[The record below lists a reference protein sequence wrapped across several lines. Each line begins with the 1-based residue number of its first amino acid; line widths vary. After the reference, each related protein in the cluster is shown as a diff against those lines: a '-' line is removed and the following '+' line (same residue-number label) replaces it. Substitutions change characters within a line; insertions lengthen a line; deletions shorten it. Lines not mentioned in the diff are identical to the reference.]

1 MNLFTGSSR
10 QKTITP
16 SKSGAFVPAVTDGDQ
31 DHIMAPLR
39 LGNLNHV
46 SAYVIKHRR
55 RDIAER
61 GRRLCEFDAKTFEAG
76 VLGLDI
82 FNAETRERNAVLE
95 KSLLERF
102 DGRVAARF
110 Q

>member
-1 MNLFTGSSR
+1 MPDLEVW
-10 QKTITP
+10 
-16 SKSGAFVPAVTDGDQ
+16 AFIPAVAVGDQ
-31 DHIMAPLR
+31 DPIVAPLL
-39 LGNLNHV
+39 LGNLNQV
-46 SAYVIKHRR
+46 SACVTKHRR

-76 VLGLDI
+76 VFGLDI
-82 FNAETRERNAVLE
+82 YNAETRERNAVLD
-95 KSLLERF
+95 KCLLERF

>member
-1 MNLFTGSSR
+1 MEERLLF
-10 QKTITP
+10 
-16 SKSGAFVPAVTDGDQ
+16 AVAVGDQ

-39 LGNLNHV
+39 LGNLNQV
-46 SAYVIKHRR
+46 SACVIKHRR

-61 GRRLCEFDAKTFEAG
+61 GRRLCEFDAKTFEADMF
-76 VLGLDI
+76 GLDI
-82 FNAETRERNAVLE
+82 FDAETRKRNAVLD